1 MIRLE
6 GLRGSNGFAD
16 VEDAPELIV
25 KGGEVYSLLSR
36 DVSVFDSFF
45 DKLRGFSQRK
55 DNDNI
60 PAISWEGEVAFV
72 ENFSRL
78 RDFDGEVTLIDFI
91 EYCSEGKQESM
102 DKVFEQLLWFEVF
115 VDNLKKKIKRCETWE
130 LKAVIAAIS
139 VSGNEENIIINDM
152 ARGNGNLFEFRFT
165 KLLEKLKSEGK
176 AILYLTEDIF
186 YAMHIS
192 DKLSFFK
199 NSILMPKE
207 PILSKHIK
215 EMDMMTLY
223 SRYLS

>member
-1 MIRLE
+1 MIKLD
-6 GLRGSNGFAD
+6 GLRGAKL
-16 VEDAPELIV
+16 EDAPELMV
-25 KGGEVYSLLSR
+25 RNGEVYSLLSR

-45 DKLRGFSQRK
+45 DHLRGFGKEKNST
-55 DNDNI
+55 DV
-60 PAISWEGEVAFV
+60 PEISWEGNIAFI

-78 RDFDGEVTLIDFI
+78 RDFDGEVTIIDFI
-91 EYCSEGKQESM
+91 EYCCEGHRGCI
-102 DKVFEQLLWFEVF
+102 DKVLELLLWFEVF
-115 VDNLKKKIKRCETWE
+115 YDNLKKKIKKCEPWE

-152 ARGNGNLFEFRFT
+152 ARGNGNLFEFHFT
-165 KLLEKLKSEGK
+165 KFLEKLKNEGK

-192 DKLSFFK
+192 DRLSFFK
-199 NSILMPKE
+199 NNILMPKE

-223 SRYLS
+223 NRYLS